1 MLSLDPDS
9 NDGKVIWA
17 SSTWGAGTVPKSVQD
32 LSSQPTPK
40 EIYNDNW
47 QPTATGTVP
56 VPGGAKI
63 LSHMINDA
71 NNSPNNPYK
80 SSGTVVTPEHVKA
93 FMDADG
99 SLRPSPTSSSVSAG
113 DILSGDAPNCPTPVN
128 TCWDKLRV
136 GLTIYYKYSFTS
148 ADYQTYV
155 VPDTPKGF
163 RRPTDPSTVKGELVY
178 CSCVQTYPISCYNFP
193 GIQPCTPKN
202 GQFTYADTAW
212 PIFPSCL
219 LVELVVIKI

>member
-17 SSTWGAGTVPKSVQD
+17 SSTWGAGPFKEVQD
-32 LSSQPTPK
+32 LFQPTPK

-99 SLRPSPTSSSVSAG
+99 SLVHPPLAQYQQV
-113 DILSGDAPNCPTPVN
+113 IYCGDAPNCPTPVN

-178 CSCVQTYPISCYNFP
+178 CSCVQTYPISCYNFQVSSHVP
-193 GIQPCTPKN
+193 RKMASSLTLIRH
-202 GQFTYADTAW
+202 GQFSFRISSDKNM
-212 PIFPSCL
+212 ICSN
-219 LVELVVIKI
+219 